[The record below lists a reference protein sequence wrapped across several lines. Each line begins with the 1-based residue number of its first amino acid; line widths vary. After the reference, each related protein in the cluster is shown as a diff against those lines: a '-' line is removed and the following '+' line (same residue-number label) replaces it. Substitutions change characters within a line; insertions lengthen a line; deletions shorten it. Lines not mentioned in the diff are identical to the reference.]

1 MQRLSLQANTAT
13 FEGRASISI
22 VGYLH
27 SDSSK
32 RRKPSPTLRYKS
44 YIANAMSQAKIKVHQ
59 DGDHSTPKSTLH
71 QETEKVSSQ
80 VQKWMLRMQAAKSQG
95 A

>member
-1 MQRLSLQANTAT
+1 MHGDNVGEPSLLSVAMSHCT
-13 FEGRASISI
+13 SC
-22 VGYLH
+22 
-27 SDSSK
+27 
-32 RRKPSPTLRYKS
+32 
-44 YIANAMSQAKIKVHQ
+44 IANAISEAKVKGHQ